1 MKKLMISVRRGSE
14 RFGME
19 ISMNIFISHSSKDAV
34 AAEKVCRVLEEKG
47 NKCFIAPRDIRP
59 GREYAE
65 EIINGL
71 EQSAVVVLL
80 MSKNANQSP
89 HVLREVEHAVSNKIP
104 ILVYKLED
112 VVLTK
117 SMEYFLMTHQW
128 IDREEA
134 GDYREILD
142 FVQDLPTPGQ
152 KKSRRSEK
160 CFAAA
165 AVTLFVVLAALLAY
179 GSLHRQKKAEVQ
191 VGDTVLFGSYYG
203 EDIAWRVLKL
213 SEDGT
218 QAVLVSKDILTMK
231 AFDAAESGSYNR
243 DGENDYWSLES
254 AADTDIELQARVRGN
269 SDWSVSNLRT
279 WLNSDSEVVAYQDQP
294 PMSSAMAEKKNGYN
308 NEPGFL
314 HDFTADELEAIVEQ
328 ENVTKGNGISETDA
342 VTTYDKVYLLSAEEL
357 SWFDEAGIS
366 KWAVPAQTA
375 VEHDDSGWYLSDYN
389 EFGIKELSW
398 WLREPDT
405 EAGSL
410 CYLVDNGYTTDIL
423 RKENAGLEGFGV
435 RPALTVDL
443 GTATFRDIPE

>member
-1 MKKLMISVRRGSE
+1 
-14 RFGME
+14 
-19 ISMNIFISHSSKDAV
+19 MNVFISHSSKDAV
-34 AAEKVCRVLEEKG
+34 VAEEICRLLEDKG

-65 EIINGL
+65 EIIDGL
-71 EQSAVVVLL
+71 ERSDAVILL
-80 MSKNANQSP
+80 MSQNANQSP

-112 VVLTK
+112 VTLTK
-117 SMEYFLMTHQW
+117 SMKYFLMTHQW
-128 IDREEA
+128 IDRKEA
-134 GDYREILD
+134 GDYREILS
-142 FVQDLPTPGQ
+142 FVQDFETGKESGRGE
-152 KKSRRSEK
+152 KKEARRSGI
-160 CFAAA
+160 FAA
-165 AVTLFVVLAALLAY
+165 VILFALLASLLMY
-179 GSLHRQKKAEVQ
+179 GSLHKQKRADVQ

-203 EDIAWRVLKL
+203 DDIAWRVLKI

-218 QAVLVSKDILTMK
+218 QAVLISKDIITMK
-231 AFDAAESGSYNR
+231 AFDAAEGGSYNR
-243 DGENDYWSLES
+243 EGGKDYWSRES
-254 AADTDIELQARVRGN
+254 EADTDMELQTRVRGS

-279 WLNSDSEVVAYQDQP
+279 WLNSDSEVVSYQDQP

-328 ENVTKGNGISETDA
+328 ENITKGNALSEEDS
-342 VTTYDKVYLLSAEEL
+342 VTTYDRVYLLSVDEL
-357 SWFDEAGIS
+357 AWFDEAGIS
-366 KWAVPAQTA
+366 KLAVPAQTA
-375 VEHDDSGWYLSDYN
+375 VEHDDSGWYMSDYN

-398 WLREPDT
+398 WLRDPDT

-423 RKENAGLEGFGV
+423 RKENAGLEGYGV

-443 GTATFRDIPE
+443 RSVRFRDISE